1 MEQLSSFQGLFD
13 AALQDYQIQTGSS
26 LVDHPLAKELDSCN
40 SVDSVTAV
48 LQEQAKIFR
57 EFRGDNGKLMKSLRY
72 SVDILY
78 TLSVTTEGIG
88 LVGPKSFVDIPCF

>member
-1 MEQLSSFQGLFD
+1 MEQLSFFQGLFD

-57 EFRGDNGKLMKSLRY
+57 EFRGDDGKLMKSLRY

>member
-13 AALQDYQIQTGSS
+13 AALQDYQIQTGTS
-26 LVDHPLAKELDSCN
+26 LVDHPLAKELESCN

-57 EFRGDNGKLMKSLRY
+57 EFRGDDGKLMKSLRY